1 MIKALI
7 WAIISLLMLFVMTSG
22 ISIQLKPFRI
32 DITYPYFG
40 LGIVLTAIGLTLCI
54 GSAYYYGISNNQ
66 YKDGYK
72 KGFHAGV
79 EYVIEFAK
87 QKKNDLSL
95 ATTEKGYTLQNGIQ
109 VPDRTEWHSLIF
121 WKGLAEVVEKYVR
134 KGSQIYIEGKIKTR
148 QYEDRTGSKR
158 YVTEIFVDKLELL
171 GSRLAQQEAS
181 LQSKL
186 YQPEQSREDLPF

>member
-1 MIKALI
+1 MSVNKVI
-7 WAIISLLMLFVMTSG
+7 LLGHTG
-22 ISIQLKPFRI
+22 
-32 DITYPYFG
+32 
-40 LGIVLTAIGLTLCI
+40 
-54 GSAYYYGISNNQ
+54 
-66 YKDGYK
+66 KDPDVK
-72 KGFHAGV
+72 DVAGTKV
-79 EYVIEFAK
+79 A
-87 QKKNDLSL
+87 NLSL

-121 WKGLAEVVEKYVR
+121 WKGLAEGVEKYVR

>member
-1 MIKALI
+1 MSINKVI
-7 WAIISLLMLFVMTSG
+7 LLGYTS
-22 ISIQLKPFRI
+22 
-32 DITYPYFG
+32 
-40 LGIVLTAIGLTLCI
+40 
-54 GSAYYYGISNNQ
+54 
-66 YKDGYK
+66 KDPEVK
-72 KGFHAGV
+72 DVAGTKV
-79 EYVIEFAK
+79 A
-87 QKKNDLSL
+87 NLSL

>member
-1 MIKALI
+1 MSINKVI
-7 WAIISLLMLFVMTSG
+7 LLGYTG
-22 ISIQLKPFRI
+22 
-32 DITYPYFG
+32 
-40 LGIVLTAIGLTLCI
+40 
-54 GSAYYYGISNNQ
+54 
-66 YKDGYK
+66 KDPEVK
-72 KGFHAGV
+72 DVAGTKV
-79 EYVIEFAK
+79 A
-87 QKKNDLSL
+87 NLSL

-121 WKGLAEVVEKYVR
+121 WKGLTEVVEKYVR

>member
-1 MIKALI
+1 MSVNKVI
-7 WAIISLLMLFVMTSG
+7 LLGHTG
-22 ISIQLKPFRI
+22 
-32 DITYPYFG
+32 
-40 LGIVLTAIGLTLCI
+40 
-54 GSAYYYGISNNQ
+54 
-66 YKDGYK
+66 KDPDVK
-72 KGFHAGV
+72 DVAGTKV
-79 EYVIEFAK
+79 A
-87 QKKNDLSL
+87 NLSL

-109 VPDRTEWHSLIF
+109 VPDRTDWHSLIF

>member
-1 MIKALI
+1 MSINKVI
-7 WAIISLLMLFVMTSG
+7 LLGYTG
-22 ISIQLKPFRI
+22 
-32 DITYPYFG
+32 
-40 LGIVLTAIGLTLCI
+40 
-54 GSAYYYGISNNQ
+54 
-66 YKDGYK
+66 KDPEVK
-72 KGFHAGV
+72 DVAGTKV
-79 EYVIEFAK
+79 A
-87 QKKNDLSL
+87 NLSL

-121 WKGLAEVVEKYVR
+121 WKGLAEVVEEYVR

>member
-1 MIKALI
+1 MKE
-7 WAIISLLMLFVMTSG
+7 V
-22 ISIQLKPFRI
+22 
-32 DITYPYFG
+32 
-40 LGIVLTAIGLTLCI
+40 
-54 GSAYYYGISNNQ
+54 
-66 YKDGYK
+66 
-72 KGFHAGV
+72 AGPKL
-79 EYVIEFAK
+79 A
-87 QKKNDLSL
+87 NLSL

-181 LQSKL
+181 PQSKL

>member
-1 MIKALI
+1 MSVNKVI
-7 WAIISLLMLFVMTSG
+7 LLGHTG
-22 ISIQLKPFRI
+22 
-32 DITYPYFG
+32 
-40 LGIVLTAIGLTLCI
+40 
-54 GSAYYYGISNNQ
+54 
-66 YKDGYK
+66 KDPDVK
-72 KGFHAGV
+72 DVAGTKV
-79 EYVIEFAK
+79 A
-87 QKKNDLSL
+87 NLSL

-186 YQPEQSREDLPF
+186 YQPEQSLSLIHISEPTRPY

>member
-1 MIKALI
+1 MSINKVI
-7 WAIISLLMLFVMTSG
+7 LLGYTG
-22 ISIQLKPFRI
+22 
-32 DITYPYFG
+32 
-40 LGIVLTAIGLTLCI
+40 
-54 GSAYYYGISNNQ
+54 
-66 YKDGYK
+66 KDPEVK
-72 KGFHAGV
+72 DVAGTKV
-79 EYVIEFAK
+79 A
-87 QKKNDLSL
+87 NLSL

-134 KGSQIYIEGKIKTR
+134 KGSQIYIEGKIKTQ

>member
-1 MIKALI
+1 MSVNKVI
-7 WAIISLLMLFVMTSG
+7 LLGHTG
-22 ISIQLKPFRI
+22 
-32 DITYPYFG
+32 
-40 LGIVLTAIGLTLCI
+40 
-54 GSAYYYGISNNQ
+54 
-66 YKDGYK
+66 KDPDVK
-72 KGFHAGV
+72 DVAGTKV
-79 EYVIEFAK
+79 A
-87 QKKNDLSL
+87 NLSL

-158 YVTEIFVDKLELL
+158 YVTEIFVAKLELL

>member
-1 MIKALI
+1 MSINKVI
-7 WAIISLLMLFVMTSG
+7 LLG
-22 ISIQLKPFRI
+22 
-32 DITYPYFG
+32 YAG
-40 LGIVLTAIGLTLCI
+40 
-54 GSAYYYGISNNQ
+54 
-66 YKDGYK
+66 KDPEVK
-72 KGFHAGV
+72 EVAGTKV
-79 EYVIEFAK
+79 A
-87 QKKNDLSL
+87 NLSL

-181 LQSKL
+181 PQSKL
-186 YQPEQSREDLPF
+186 HQPEQSREDLPF

>member
-1 MIKALI
+1 MSVNKVI
-7 WAIISLLMLFVMTSG
+7 LLGHTG
-22 ISIQLKPFRI
+22 
-32 DITYPYFG
+32 
-40 LGIVLTAIGLTLCI
+40 
-54 GSAYYYGISNNQ
+54 
-66 YKDGYK
+66 KDPDVK
-72 KGFHAGV
+72 DVAGTKV
-79 EYVIEFAK
+79 A
-87 QKKNDLSL
+87 NLSL

-181 LQSKL
+181 LQSNL

>member
-1 MIKALI
+1 MSVNKVI
-7 WAIISLLMLFVMTSG
+7 LLGHTG
-22 ISIQLKPFRI
+22 
-32 DITYPYFG
+32 
-40 LGIVLTAIGLTLCI
+40 
-54 GSAYYYGISNNQ
+54 
-66 YKDGYK
+66 KDPDVK
-72 KGFHAGV
+72 DVAGTKV
-79 EYVIEFAK
+79 A
-87 QKKNDLSL
+87 NLSL

-148 QYEDRTGSKR
+148 QYEDRTGSTR

>member
-1 MIKALI
+1 MSVNKVI
-7 WAIISLLMLFVMTSG
+7 LLGHTG
-22 ISIQLKPFRI
+22 
-32 DITYPYFG
+32 
-40 LGIVLTAIGLTLCI
+40 
-54 GSAYYYGISNNQ
+54 
-66 YKDGYK
+66 KDPDVK
-72 KGFHAGV
+72 DVAGTKV
-79 EYVIEFAK
+79 A
-87 QKKNDLSL
+87 NLSL

-171 GSRLAQQEAS
+171 GSRFAQQEAS

-186 YQPEQSREDLPF
+186 YQPEQSKEDLPF

>member
-1 MIKALI
+1 MSINKVI
-7 WAIISLLMLFVMTSG
+7 LLGYTGKDPEVKDVSG
-22 ISIQLKPFRI
+22 TK
-32 DITYPYFG
+32 
-40 LGIVLTAIGLTLCI
+40 VA
-54 GSAYYYGISNNQ
+54 N
-66 YKDGYK
+66 
-72 KGFHAGV
+72 
-79 EYVIEFAK
+79 
-87 QKKNDLSL
+87 LSL

>member
-1 MIKALI
+1 MSVNKVI
-7 WAIISLLMLFVMTSG
+7 LLGHTG
-22 ISIQLKPFRI
+22 
-32 DITYPYFG
+32 
-40 LGIVLTAIGLTLCI
+40 
-54 GSAYYYGISNNQ
+54 
-66 YKDGYK
+66 KDPDVK
-72 KGFHAGV
+72 DVAGTKV
-79 EYVIEFAK
+79 A
-87 QKKNDLSL
+87 NLSL

-171 GSRLAQQEAS
+171 GSRFAQQEAS
-181 LQSKL
+181 PQSKL
-186 YQPEQSREDLPF
+186 YQPGQSKEDLPF

>member
-1 MIKALI
+1 MSVNKVI
-7 WAIISLLMLFVMTSG
+7 LLGYTG
-22 ISIQLKPFRI
+22 
-32 DITYPYFG
+32 
-40 LGIVLTAIGLTLCI
+40 
-54 GSAYYYGISNNQ
+54 
-66 YKDGYK
+66 KDPDVK
-72 KGFHAGV
+72 DVAGTKV
-79 EYVIEFAK
+79 A
-87 QKKNDLSL
+87 NLSL

>member
-1 MIKALI
+1 MSVNKVI
-7 WAIISLLMLFVMTSG
+7 LLGHTG
-22 ISIQLKPFRI
+22 
-32 DITYPYFG
+32 
-40 LGIVLTAIGLTLCI
+40 
-54 GSAYYYGISNNQ
+54 
-66 YKDGYK
+66 KDPDVK
-72 KGFHAGV
+72 DVAGTKV
-79 EYVIEFAK
+79 A
-87 QKKNDLSL
+87 NLSL

-171 GSRLAQQEAS
+171 GSRPAQQEAS
-181 LQSKL
+181 PQSAL
-186 YQPEQSREDLPF
+186 YQPEQPKDDLPF

>member
-1 MIKALI
+1 MSINKVI
-7 WAIISLLMLFVMTSG
+7 LLGYTG
-22 ISIQLKPFRI
+22 
-32 DITYPYFG
+32 
-40 LGIVLTAIGLTLCI
+40 
-54 GSAYYYGISNNQ
+54 
-66 YKDGYK
+66 KDPEVK
-72 KGFHAGV
+72 DVAGTKV
-79 EYVIEFAK
+79 A
-87 QKKNDLSL
+87 NLSL

-171 GSRLAQQEAS
+171 GSRLAQLEAS
-181 LQSKL
+181 PQSKL
-186 YQPEQSREDLPF
+186 YQPEQSSEDLPF

>member
-1 MIKALI
+1 MSINKVI
-7 WAIISLLMLFVMTSG
+7 LLG
-22 ISIQLKPFRI
+22 
-32 DITYPYFG
+32 
-40 LGIVLTAIGLTLCI
+40 
-54 GSAYYYGISNNQ
+54 
-66 YKDGYK
+66 
-72 KGFHAGV
+72 HAGKDPDV
-79 EYVIEFAK
+79 KDVAGTK
-87 QKKNDLSL
+87 VANLSL

-181 LQSKL
+181 PQSKL
-186 YQPEQSREDLPF
+186 YQPEQAREDLPF

>member
-1 MIKALI
+1 MSINKVI
-7 WAIISLLMLFVMTSG
+7 LLGYTG
-22 ISIQLKPFRI
+22 
-32 DITYPYFG
+32 
-40 LGIVLTAIGLTLCI
+40 
-54 GSAYYYGISNNQ
+54 
-66 YKDGYK
+66 KDPEVK
-72 KGFHAGV
+72 DVAGTKV
-79 EYVIEFAK
+79 A
-87 QKKNDLSL
+87 NLSL

-171 GSRLAQQEAS
+171 GSRLGQQEAS

>member
-1 MIKALI
+1 MSVNKVI
-7 WAIISLLMLFVMTSG
+7 LLGHTG
-22 ISIQLKPFRI
+22 
-32 DITYPYFG
+32 
-40 LGIVLTAIGLTLCI
+40 
-54 GSAYYYGISNNQ
+54 
-66 YKDGYK
+66 KDPDVK
-72 KGFHAGV
+72 DVAGTKV
-79 EYVIEFAK
+79 A
-87 QKKNDLSL
+87 NLSL

-158 YVTEIFVDKLELL
+158 YVTEIYDDKLELL
-171 GSRLAQQEAS
+171 GRRLAQQEAS

>member
-1 MIKALI
+1 MSINKVI
-7 WAIISLLMLFVMTSG
+7 LLGYTG
-22 ISIQLKPFRI
+22 
-32 DITYPYFG
+32 
-40 LGIVLTAIGLTLCI
+40 
-54 GSAYYYGISNNQ
+54 
-66 YKDGYK
+66 KDPEVK
-72 KGFHAGV
+72 DVAGTKV
-79 EYVIEFAK
+79 A
-87 QKKNDLSL
+87 NLSL

-181 LQSKL
+181 PQSAL
-186 YQPEQSREDLPF
+186 YQPEQPKDDLPF

>member
-1 MIKALI
+1 MSINKVI
-7 WAIISLLMLFVMTSG
+7 LLGYTG
-22 ISIQLKPFRI
+22 
-32 DITYPYFG
+32 
-40 LGIVLTAIGLTLCI
+40 
-54 GSAYYYGISNNQ
+54 
-66 YKDGYK
+66 KDPEVK
-72 KGFHAGV
+72 DVAGTKV
-79 EYVIEFAK
+79 A
-87 QKKNDLSL
+87 NLSL
-95 ATTEKGYTLQNGIQ
+95 ATMEKGYTLQNGIQ

>member
-1 MIKALI
+1 MSVNKVI
-7 WAIISLLMLFVMTSG
+7 LLGHTG
-22 ISIQLKPFRI
+22 
-32 DITYPYFG
+32 
-40 LGIVLTAIGLTLCI
+40 
-54 GSAYYYGISNNQ
+54 
-66 YKDGYK
+66 KDPDVK
-72 KGFHAGV
+72 DVAGTKV
-79 EYVIEFAK
+79 A
-87 QKKNDLSL
+87 NLSL

-171 GSRLAQQEAS
+171 EV
-181 LQSKL
+181 
-186 YQPEQSREDLPF
+186 DLPSKKPVHNRNSINLNNQKKIFHSKKYKRQRPEPPVTLPPHTII

>member
-1 MIKALI
+1 MSINKVI
-7 WAIISLLMLFVMTSG
+7 LLG
-22 ISIQLKPFRI
+22 
-32 DITYPYFG
+32 YAG
-40 LGIVLTAIGLTLCI
+40 
-54 GSAYYYGISNNQ
+54 
-66 YKDGYK
+66 KDPEVK
-72 KGFHAGV
+72 EVAGTKV
-79 EYVIEFAK
+79 A
-87 QKKNDLSL
+87 NLSL

-109 VPDRTEWHSLIF
+109 VPDRPEWHSLIF

-158 YVTEIFVDKLELL
+158 YVTEVFVDKLELL

-181 LQSKL
+181 PQSKL

>member
-1 MIKALI
+1 MSINKVI
-7 WAIISLLMLFVMTSG
+7 LLGYTG
-22 ISIQLKPFRI
+22 
-32 DITYPYFG
+32 
-40 LGIVLTAIGLTLCI
+40 
-54 GSAYYYGISNNQ
+54 
-66 YKDGYK
+66 KDPEVK
-72 KGFHAGV
+72 DVAGTKV
-79 EYVIEFAK
+79 A
-87 QKKNDLSL
+87 NLSL

-109 VPDRTEWHSLIF
+109 VLDRTEWHSLIF

>member
-1 MIKALI
+1 MSINKVI
-7 WAIISLLMLFVMTSG
+7 LLG
-22 ISIQLKPFRI
+22 
-32 DITYPYFG
+32 YAG
-40 LGIVLTAIGLTLCI
+40 
-54 GSAYYYGISNNQ
+54 
-66 YKDGYK
+66 KDPEGK
-72 KGFHAGV
+72 EVAGTKV
-79 EYVIEFAK
+79 A
-87 QKKNDLSL
+87 NLSL

-181 LQSKL
+181 PQSKL
-186 YQPEQSREDLPF
+186 YQPEHSREDLPF

>member
-1 MIKALI
+1 MSRKTG
-7 WAIISLLMLFVMTSG
+7 SLLGYTG
-22 ISIQLKPFRI
+22 
-32 DITYPYFG
+32 
-40 LGIVLTAIGLTLCI
+40 
-54 GSAYYYGISNNQ
+54 
-66 YKDGYK
+66 KDPEVK
-72 KGFHAGV
+72 DVAGTKV
-79 EYVIEFAK
+79 A
-87 QKKNDLSL
+87 NLSL

>member
-1 MIKALI
+1 MQNKKR
-7 WAIISLLMLFVMTSG
+7 TG
-22 ISIQLKPFRI
+22 
-32 DITYPYFG
+32 
-40 LGIVLTAIGLTLCI
+40 
-54 GSAYYYGISNNQ
+54 
-66 YKDGYK
+66 KDPEVK
-72 KGFHAGV
+72 DVAGTKV
-79 EYVIEFAK
+79 A
-87 QKKNDLSL
+87 NLSL

-158 YVTEIFVDKLELL
+158 YVTELL

-181 LQSKL
+181 PQSKL

>member
-1 MIKALI
+1 MSINKVI
-7 WAIISLLMLFVMTSG
+7 LLGYTG
-22 ISIQLKPFRI
+22 
-32 DITYPYFG
+32 
-40 LGIVLTAIGLTLCI
+40 
-54 GSAYYYGISNNQ
+54 
-66 YKDGYK
+66 KDPEVK
-72 KGFHAGV
+72 DVAGTKV
-79 EYVIEFAK
+79 A
-87 QKKNDLSL
+87 NLSL

-148 QYEDRTGSKR
+148 QYVDRTGSKR

>member
-1 MIKALI
+1 MSINKVI
-7 WAIISLLMLFVMTSG
+7 LLGYTG
-22 ISIQLKPFRI
+22 
-32 DITYPYFG
+32 
-40 LGIVLTAIGLTLCI
+40 
-54 GSAYYYGISNNQ
+54 
-66 YKDGYK
+66 KDPEVK
-72 KGFHAGV
+72 DVAGTKV
-79 EYVIEFAK
+79 A
-87 QKKNDLSL
+87 NLSL

-134 KGSQIYIEGKIKTR
+134 KGSQIYIDGKIKTR

>member
-1 MIKALI
+1 MSINKVI
-7 WAIISLLMLFVMTSG
+7 LLGYTG
-22 ISIQLKPFRI
+22 
-32 DITYPYFG
+32 
-40 LGIVLTAIGLTLCI
+40 
-54 GSAYYYGISNNQ
+54 
-66 YKDGYK
+66 KDPEVK
-72 KGFHAGV
+72 DVAGTKV
-79 EYVIEFAK
+79 A
-87 QKKNDLSL
+87 NLSL

-121 WKGLAEVVEKYVR
+121 WKGLVEVVEKYVR

>member
-1 MIKALI
+1 MSINKVI
-7 WAIISLLMLFVMTSG
+7 LLG
-22 ISIQLKPFRI
+22 
-32 DITYPYFG
+32 
-40 LGIVLTAIGLTLCI
+40 
-54 GSAYYYGISNNQ
+54 
-66 YKDGYK
+66 
-72 KGFHAGV
+72 HAGKDPDV
-79 EYVIEFAK
+79 KDVAGTK
-87 QKKNDLSL
+87 VANLSL

-181 LQSKL
+181 AQSKL
-186 YQPEQSREDLPF
+186 YHSEQSREDLPF

>member
-1 MIKALI
+1 MSINKVI
-7 WAIISLLMLFVMTSG
+7 LLG
-22 ISIQLKPFRI
+22 
-32 DITYPYFG
+32 YAG
-40 LGIVLTAIGLTLCI
+40 
-54 GSAYYYGISNNQ
+54 
-66 YKDGYK
+66 KDPEVK
-72 KGFHAGV
+72 EVAGTKV
-79 EYVIEFAK
+79 A
-87 QKKNDLSL
+87 NLSL